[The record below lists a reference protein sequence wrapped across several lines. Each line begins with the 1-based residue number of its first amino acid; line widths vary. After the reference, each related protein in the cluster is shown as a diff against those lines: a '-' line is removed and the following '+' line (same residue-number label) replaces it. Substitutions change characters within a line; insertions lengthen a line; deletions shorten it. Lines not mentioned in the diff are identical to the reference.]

1 VALAGWLHTE
11 ISVWHQELNFFTVL
25 HFLAFVFAPLHLY
38 KFTITRVAYSS
49 LSRVSLVGMSAY
61 SVRTL
66 GDKLMIIHIEVY
78 LT

>member
-1 VALAGWLHTE
+1 MEGWPWVALAGWLHTE

-49 LSRVSLVGMSAY
+49 LSRVCLLLGCQHIQFVH
-61 SVRTL
+61 SVTS
-66 GDKLMIIHIEVY
+66 
-78 LT
+78 